1 MSYPSVK
8 YVSLETVEEVINLLE
23 IAFKNKFG
31 EEMYQYILSIFFQTV
46 TKTPPKK
53 KMFRR
58 VTLIFK
64 LN

>member
-53 KMFRR
+53 KNVSSRYFNFQ
-58 VTLIFK
+58 T
-64 LN
+64 